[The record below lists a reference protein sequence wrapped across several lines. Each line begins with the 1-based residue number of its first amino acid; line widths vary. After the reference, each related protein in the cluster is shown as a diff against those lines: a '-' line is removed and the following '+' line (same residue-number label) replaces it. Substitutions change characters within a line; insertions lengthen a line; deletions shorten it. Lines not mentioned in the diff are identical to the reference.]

1 MESTTP
7 PTGPSTPPPSTS
19 TPTGG
24 AYGPYG
30 PYHGP
35 TPPPP
40 RPGADGFFDAVRRIG
55 VARSNERWM
64 GGVAG
69 GIARRFGIDPLLVRG
84 IFAAS
89 LLVGGI
95 GFVIYGLGWALLP
108 EESDGRIHLQ
118 ETIRGR
124 FDIGLLGGVAMLLL
138 GLNSGSGMIRWFGW
152 GTAFQWFSAIL
163 WVAAIAVIIALVIAA
178 SGQRRRPEA
187 TMSTPSTTPPDAG
200 GTGPAP
206 VPPAGTAG
214 SSWSTTNAFGPFAAD
229 SAPAGATTAPIPPQN
244 PMPEAPGSTSTTG
257 RFSGRTYPSG
267 GYGAYAPPAPPRP
280 PRPRRPVARGAGPA
294 ATGTVL
300 ALGLLSLAWLM
311 LSERA
316 GVFDGP
322 VLLTATGITIV
333 LAGVGIV
340 VAGLLGRRGGG
351 LGTIAVLGI
360 LLSLPLGLSTT
371 ERVPWYST
379 WVAFGQESYRPTDA
393 SAASGGYSV
402 FAGDLRIDLT
412 GLPVAAAD
420 PVTVP
425 VSVGAGNVTI
435 IVPRDVPVTATTH
448 TLAGQVDWL
457 VDGSQSATTSA
468 GVGHWLVDGS
478 GGTSSAGVGQ
488 ARTWESAEV
497 RAGQPAEIVL
507 DIYVNAG
514 QITIEEAS

>member
-7 PTGPSTPPPSTS
+7 PTGPGSPAPSTPPPTA
-19 TPTGG
+19 G
-24 AYGPYG
+24 ASGPYG
-30 PYHGP
+30 PYRSS
-35 TPPPP
+35 PPPP
-40 RPGADGFFDAVRRIG
+40 SRPGSDGFFDAMRRIG
-55 VARSNERWM
+55 VVRTDARWM

-69 GIARRFGIDPLLVRG
+69 GVARRFGIDPLLVRG

-89 LLVGGI
+89 LLLGGV
-95 GFVIYGLGWALLP
+95 GFVVYGLGWALLP

-124 FDIGLLGGVAMLLL
+124 FDIGLLGAVAMLLL

-152 GTAFQWFSAIL
+152 GTAFQWFSAVL
-163 WVAAIAVIIALVIAA
+163 WIAAIAVIIALVIAA
-178 SGQRRRPEA
+178 SGQRHRPEA

-200 GTGPAP
+200 GTPTGEVGPEPGPAP
-206 VPPAGTAG
+206 APAPAPPSGA
-214 SSWSTTNAFGPFAAD
+214 SWSTTNAFGPFAAGA
-229 SAPAGATTAPIPPQN
+229 APAAATTVPIPAP
-244 PMPEAPGSTSTTG
+244 PVPTPGPAPEPPAGPYSTG
-257 RFSGRTYPSG
+257 RFSGRTYPRG
-267 GYGAYAPPAPPRP
+267 GYGAYAPPTPPRP
-280 PRPRRPVARGAGPA
+280 PRPRRQIARGAGPA

-322 VLLTATGITIV
+322 VLLTAVGITIV

-351 LGTIAVLGI
+351 LGAIAVLGI
-360 LLSLPLGLSTT
+360 LLSIPLGVGTN
-371 ERVPWYST
+371 ERVPWNST
-379 WVAFGQESYRPTDA
+379 WVAFGQEAYQPTDV

-412 GLPVAAAD
+412 SLPLSAAD

-457 VDGSQSATTSA
+457 VDGSRGT
-468 GVGHWLVDGS
+468 
-478 GGTSSAGVGQ
+478 TSSAGVGQ
-488 ARTWESAEV
+488 SRTWESAEV
-497 RAGQPAEIVL
+497 RAGRPAEIVL
-507 DIYVNAG
+507 DIHVNAG